1 MAKSDLWGAIGAP
14 MESVCVVVRY
24 NLIKG
29 VFASRTTCT
38 GNDGLYNK
46 EPKMKGQKTRI
57 LPTIFTLVAVPAMAS
72 VDQVAASS
80 PMAQR
85 ISLVNTG
92 EAGHYAAASGE
103 AWFFRADGLFV
114 RYMNGQV
121 VQLGR
126 WVLSADG
133 TQVMISAPGA
143 PPVIYA
149 LETLEAILK
158 SMDIAAASARIEL
171 LQGRFAAFY
180 HS

>member
-1 MAKSDLWGAIGAP
+1 M
-14 MESVCVVVRY
+14 
-24 NLIKG
+24 
-29 VFASRTTCT
+29 T
-38 GNDGLYNK
+38 
-46 EPKMKGQKTRI
+46 GQKTLM
-57 LPTIFTLVAVPAMAS
+57 LPTIFTLVAAPAMAS

-114 RYMNGQV
+114 RYLNGRV
-121 VQLGR
+121 AQLGR

-133 TQVMISAPGA
+133 RQVMISFQGA
-143 PPVIYA
+143 PPVIYDI
-149 LETLEAILK
+149 ETLEAILK
-158 SMDIAAASARIEL
+158 AMDIAAASAKIEL
-171 LQGRFAAFY
+171 RQGRFAAFF

>member
-1 MAKSDLWGAIGAP
+1 M
-14 MESVCVVVRY
+14 R
-24 NLIKG
+24 
-29 VFASRTTCT
+29 
-38 GNDGLYNK
+38 
-46 EPKMKGQKTRI
+46 GQKTLM

-80 PMAQR
+80 PMAHR

-114 RYMNGQV
+114 RFINGQV
-121 VQLGR
+121 AQLGR

-133 TQVMISAPGA
+133 TQVMISVQGA
-143 PPVIYA
+143 PPVIYGI
-149 LETLEAILK
+149 ETLEAILK
-158 SMDIAAASARIEL
+158 SMDIAAASAKIEL
-171 LQGRFAAFY
+171 RQGRFAAFY